1 MMTTMTFLAMC
12 SVGILTLA
20 VVLTVL
26 LGRVSASFRHLVWTV
41 ALGALVA
48 VPVLE
53 LSGLRLEV
61 PVPARMGTV
70 AAPLD
75 APPFPAVVI
84 TGQDTDPTDR
94 SRPATVVEHSAHVE
108 GARSEQIASDEDSDA
123 ERASVFTGDDARA
136 IGVGMLG
143 VSDVPVRPD
152 WPTLLAIIWAIG
164 TALFVLATLL
174 GHLVARR
181 LTVRGAESASPAV
194 RRRFAKLCVE
204 LEIRRPV
211 RLVVSGVVDVPATC
225 GLLRSTVILPRN
237 REAWSSRTLDRVLL
251 HELAHVRR
259 GDCRSYLLG
268 DVARALHWPN
278 PLTWL
283 ALRRL
288 RAESERACDDLVL
301 SRGNAPSSYAQDLV
315 SLMRRAKIGHPL
327 PGSVLTMASPSGL
340 GGRVRAILDP
350 ERPRR
355 PVGVGHVI
363 FATTLAASVAFAA
376 TVLVPVAVAQ
386 EGSAGSDVR
395 SASAEPRST
404 EGPSVVVTARNEPA
418 APAPPTAQELC
429 VFRSDG
435 PRSTSIH
442 MDGEVTRIRWETDD
456 CRVDVEIEG
465 DVRFLDDDSGVARMA
480 RDALFEVEERIGRVS
495 RRARLHGEPTG
506 EMERRYWVD
515 GDEVAWGT
523 EADRWLAQILPELFR
538 QTTIN
543 AEARVRRMVAA
554 GGPDRVFAEV
564 AAIRSSHVSAHY
576 FEILMD
582 EVALDDADYARVI
595 EVAGGIDSD
604 HTAGELLFAVID
616 RAGLRP
622 AFQEPMLRAA
632 ESLGSDHQKSRV
644 LEKLLEADLS
654 PTQLNAVVAS
664 SQTIESDHNLS
675 MVLVEVARRGRL
687 ADLDRG
693 AFLDALATIQ
703 SDHATGVVVDAFLDI
718 DALDGV
724 EIMRVLEMAEA
735 IGSDHERATVL
746 GTLVERH
753 DLEPPEVSRFLEVAT
768 VMRSDHQTAATL
780 MRLAEAQDLD
790 GGEIAQVLESSRGIG
805 SDHQRASVMMT
816 LAGRYPIEGEAL
828 GLYGELAEGLSRSQR
843 DRVLAAVR

>member
-1 MMTTMTFLAMC
+1 MMTTMTFLAM
-12 SVGILTLA
+12 SGVGILTVA
-20 VVLTVL
+20 AVLTVL

-61 PVPARMGTV
+61 PVPATLG
-70 AAPLD
+70 AAAVPLD
-75 APPFPAVVI
+75 ALPFPAAVI
-84 TGQDTDPTDR
+84 AGPDTDPTGR
-94 SRPATVVEHSAHVE
+94 SRPAAVVEHSAQLE

-123 ERASVFTGDDARA
+123 EGASVFTGDDARA

-152 WPTLLAIIWAIG
+152 WPTLLAIVWAIG

-174 GHLVARR
+174 GHFVARR
-181 LTVRGAESASPAV
+181 LTVRGAESALPAV

-237 REAWSSRTLDRVLL
+237 HEAWSSRTLDRVLL

-350 ERPRR
+350 QRPRR

-363 FATTLAASVAFAA
+363 LATTLAASVTFAA

-386 EGSAGSDVR
+386 EGSAGSDVG
-395 SASAEPRST
+395 SASAEPTTT
-404 EGPSVVVTARNEPA
+404 ESPGVVVTS
-418 APAPPTAQELC
+418 QELC

-465 DVRFLDDDSGVARMA
+465 DVTFLDDDSGVARMA

-495 RRARLHGEPTG
+495 RRARFHGEPAG
-506 EMERRYWVD
+506 EMERRFWVD

-576 FEILMD
+576 LEILMD
-582 EVALDDADYARVI
+582 EVALEDADYARVI

-703 SDHATGVVVDAFLDI
+703 SDHATGVVVDAFLDV

-746 GTLVERH
+746 GTLTDQH
-753 DLEPPEVSRFLEVAT
+753 DLEPAEVSRFLEVAT
-768 VMRSDHQTAATL
+768 AMRSDHQTAATL

-828 GLYGELAEGLSRSQR
+828 GLYRELAEGLSRSQR
-843 DRVLAAVR
+843 DQVLAAVR

>member
-1 MMTTMTFLAMC
+1 
-12 SVGILTLA
+12 
-20 VVLTVL
+20 
-26 LGRVSASFRHLVWTV
+26 
-41 ALGALVA
+41 
-48 VPVLE
+48 
-53 LSGLRLEV
+53 
-61 PVPARMGTV
+61 
-70 AAPLD
+70 
-75 APPFPAVVI
+75 
-84 TGQDTDPTDR
+84 
-94 SRPATVVEHSAHVE
+94 
-108 GARSEQIASDEDSDA
+108 
-123 ERASVFTGDDARA
+123 
-136 IGVGMLG
+136 
-143 VSDVPVRPD
+143 
-152 WPTLLAIIWAIG
+152 
-164 TALFVLATLL
+164 
-174 GHLVARR
+174 
-181 LTVRGAESASPAV
+181 
-194 RRRFAKLCVE
+194 
-204 LEIRRPV
+204 
-211 RLVVSGVVDVPATC
+211 VSGVVDVPATC
-225 GLLRSTVILPRN
+225 GLLRSTVILPRHH
-237 REAWSSRTLDRVLL
+237 EAWSSRTLDRVLL

-259 GDCRSYLLG
+259 GDCRSYLVG

-278 PLTWL
+278 PLIWL
-283 ALRRL
+283 ALQRL

-363 FATTLAASVAFAA
+363 FASTLAASVSFAA

-395 SASAEPRST
+395 STSGEPTTT
-404 EGPSVVVTARNEPA
+404 ESPSVVVTALNQPA
-418 APAPPTAQELC
+418 APVTPQELC

-442 MDGEVTRIRWETDD
+442 MDEEVTRIRWETDD

-465 DVRFLDDDSGVARMA
+465 DVTFFDDDSGVARMA

-495 RRARLHGEPTG
+495 RRARFHGESAG
-506 EMERRYWVD
+506 GMERRFWVD

-576 FEILMD
+576 LGILMD
-582 EVALDDADYARVI
+582 EVALDDADYARII

-654 PTQLNAVVAS
+654 ETQLNAVVAS

-675 MVLVEVARRGRL
+675 MVLVEVARQGRL
-687 ADLDRG
+687 AGLDRG

-703 SDHATGVVVDAFLDI
+703 SDHATGVVVDAFLDA

-753 DLEPPEVSRFLEVAT
+753 DLEPAEVSRFLEVASA
-768 VMRSDHQTAATL
+768 MRSDHQTATTL
-780 MRLAEAQDLD
+780 MRLAEAQDLV
-790 GGEIAQVLESSRGIG
+790 GGDIAQVLESSRGIG

-828 GLYGELAEGLSRSQR
+828 GLYRELADGLSRSQR
-843 DRVLAAVR
+843 DRALAAIVR